1 MNSEL
6 TWLRVHPIT
15 PALKGWKVIVVL
27 LVIVVQQVGVNVASY
42 QELSR
47 DLGAGGILGILVL
60 ALLVGFGYAFLAWR
74 MTRYAI
80 DRDTVY
86 LQTGVLF
93 RRQRS
98 ARLDRV
104 QGIDLVQ
111 PLLARLTGLAE
122 LKFEV
127 AGGADSSVS
136 LAYLREDE
144 AQALRSTLLARAAG
158 LESAEG
164 EPPPAPAPEREL
176 LSVQASTLIGSLLR
190 SGVVLGVGVLLVV
203 LVVVGVVLREP
214 GVAATVLVGFLPMIG
229 FVWQRFSSE
238 FAFRVA
244 QSPDGLRLRHGLLE
258 SRAQTV
264 PPGRVQAVRLSQ
276 PLLWRRRDWW
286 RVEMNIA
293 GYVRSENQT
302 SETVL
307 LPVGSR
313 DEALLALWLV
323 LPDLGADDPRGVL
336 EEALTGSGRGHGFV
350 TSPARSRWLDP
361 IAWRR
366 NGYVL
371 TDRALIIRRGRVSR
385 SVDLVPHERTQS
397 LGLQQGPLQRRLGLA
412 TVSLHSTPGP
422 VRPTVVHLGAGAA
435 GALLGAQAARARR
448 ARAQARPAQW
458 MRSRPATGSVPPPG
472 PGTGPPPPPPDGPP
486 APPPAWQAAPPLPDP
501 DGPPPP
507 PPPPPVSR
515 WEPR

>member
-1 MNSEL
+1 VNPDL

-15 PALKGWKVIVVL
+15 PAIKGWKVIVVL
-27 LVIVVQQVGVNVASY
+27 LVIVVQQLGVNVDSY
-42 QELSR
+42 REVSEGV
-47 DLGAGGILGILVL
+47 GAGPIFAVIAL
-60 ALLVGFGYAFLAWR
+60 ALLIGFGYAAVAWR

-80 DRDTVY
+80 DDDTVY
-86 LQTGVLF
+86 LQSGVLF

-136 LAYLREDE
+136 LAFLREHE
-144 AQALRSTLLARAAG
+144 AEQLRSTLLARAAG
-158 LESAEG
+158 VEPVEG
-164 EPPPAPAPEREL
+164 EVAPAAPEREL

-190 SGVVLGVGVLLVV
+190 SGFVLGVGVFVVV
-203 LVVVGVVLREP
+203 LFVVGVVLREV
-214 GVAATVLVGFLPMIG
+214 GLAASLLLGFFPTIA
-229 FVWQRFSSE
+229 FVWRRFSSE

-244 QSPDGLRLRHGLLE
+244 QSPDGIRLRHGLLE

-264 PPGRVQAVRLSQ
+264 PPGRVQAVRLTQ

-293 GYVRSENQT
+293 GYVQSENQA

-307 LPVGSR
+307 LPVGTR
-313 DEALLALWLV
+313 EEALLALWLV

-336 EEALTGSGRGHGFV
+336 DEALSGSGRKHGFV
-350 TSPARSRWLDP
+350 TSPARARWLDP

-371 TDRALIIRRGRVSR
+371 TERALVVRRGRLTR
-385 SVDLVPHERTQS
+385 RVDLVPHERTQS
-397 LGLQQGPLQRRLGLA
+397 LGLHQGPIQRRLRLA
-412 TVSLHSTPGP
+412 TVALHSTQGP
-422 VRPTVVHLGAGAA
+422 VRPVVEHLGAAAA

-448 ARAQARPAQW
+448 ARAMAGPEQW
-458 MRSRPATGSVPPPG
+458 MRRATASSL
-472 PGTGPPPPPPDGPP
+472 PP
-486 APPPAWQAAPPLPDP
+486 AASTPSALIAPQPPPATPASSA
-501 DGPPPP
+501 PPPP
-507 PPPPPVSR
+507 PPPPPVG
-515 WEPR
+515 WGGA

>member
-1 MNSEL
+1 MNPDL

-15 PALKGWKVIVVL
+15 PAIKGWKVIAVL
-27 LVIVVQQVGVNVASY
+27 LVIVVQQFGVNISSY
-42 QELSR
+42 REVSQNV
-47 DLGAGGILGILVL
+47 GAGPIIGVVAL
-60 ALLVGFGYAFLAWR
+60 ALLLGFGYAAIAWR

-80 DRDTVY
+80 DDDTVY
-86 LQTGVLF
+86 LQSGVLF

-136 LAYLREDE
+136 LAFLREPVAE
-144 AQALRSTLLARAAG
+144 QLRSTLLARAAG
-158 LESAEG
+158 VEPVEG
-164 EPPPAPAPEREL
+164 EVAVAAPEREL
-176 LSVQASTLIGSLLR
+176 LSVQAGTLIGSLLR
-190 SGVVLGVGVLLVV
+190 SGFVLGVGGVLVV
-203 LVVVGVVLREP
+203 LVVVGVVLREV
-214 GVAATVLVGFLPMIG
+214 GLAASLLLGFFPTIA
-229 FVWQRFSSE
+229 FVWRRFSSE

-244 QSPDGLRLRHGLLE
+244 QSPDGIRLRHGLLE

-264 PPGRVQAVRLSQ
+264 PPGRVQAVRLTQS
-276 PLLWRRRDWW
+276 LLWRRRDWW

-293 GYVRSENQT
+293 GYVQAENQA

-313 DEALLALWLV
+313 EEALLALWLV

-336 EEALTGSGRGHGFV
+336 DEALSGSGRERGFV
-350 TSPARSRWLDP
+350 TSPARARWLDP

-371 TDRALIIRRGRVSR
+371 TERALIVRSGRLVRR
-385 SVDLVPHERTQS
+385 VDLVPHERTQS
-397 LGLQQGPLQRRLGLA
+397 LGVRQGPIQRRLRLA
-412 TVSLHSTPGP
+412 TVALHSTQGP
-422 VRPTVVHLGAGAA
+422 VRPVVAHLGSTAA

-448 ARAQARPAQW
+448 ARAMAGPEQW
-458 MRSRPATGSVPPPG
+458 MRQTPAPAVTM
-472 PGTGPPPPPPDGPP
+472 PPPPPPAGWGG
-486 APPPAWQAAPPLPDP
+486 A
-501 DGPPPP
+501 
-507 PPPPPVSR
+507 
-515 WEPR
+515 